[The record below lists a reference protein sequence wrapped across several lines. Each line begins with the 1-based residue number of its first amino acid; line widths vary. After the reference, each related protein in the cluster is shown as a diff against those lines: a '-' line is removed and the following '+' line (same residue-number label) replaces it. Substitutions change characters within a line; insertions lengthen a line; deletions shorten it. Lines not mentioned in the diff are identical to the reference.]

1 MKPPILKQNNLATL
15 LLITFSVIF
24 ANCQTVNRCSE
35 ENLFQFIESNKFD
48 KLEECIGN
56 GIDPDFK
63 NEEGLSLL
71 YSAVNNDKPDIV
83 KMLISKN
90 ADPFSYTPEG
100 VPILRYAQQSDLF
113 AIATVLQE
121 FQITGWDN
129 SDVKDTLLF
138 FQLAIEHNNKIL
150 AEALISAGAD
160 PNMKLPNA
168 LLPVAWAAFS
178 GSPEV
183 LQKLLTNGGS
193 PDAEFDT
200 RAALI
205 IGAMNGNLKVVQILV
220 SAGAD
225 INNYE
230 GTGMTAL
237 MFATEYNYPD
247 IAQYLLQ
254 RGADKT
260 MTNKSG
266 ETALD
271 LAIKKGNTDIIE
283 LLSRPDEE
291 EGNQA
296 KVSPTGK

>member
-15 LLITFSVIF
+15 LLITLSVIF
-24 ANCQTVNRCSE
+24 ANCQTGNRCSE
-35 ENLFQFIESNKFD
+35 ENLFQFVESNKLD

-56 GIDPDFK
+56 GIDPDHE
-63 NEEGLSLL
+63 NVEGQSLIFL
-71 YSAVNNDKPDIV
+71 AVKLNRSDIV
-83 KMLISKN
+83 EMLLLKG
-90 ADPFSYTPEG
+90 ADPFGYTPEG
-100 VPILRYAQQSDLF
+100 GSVLRYVQENHLNV
-113 AIATVLQE
+113 IATLLQE
-121 FQITGWDN
+121 FQMTAWDN
-129 SDVKDTLLF
+129 SDKKDTLLY
-138 FQLAIEHNNKIL
+138 FQQAIEHNNKIL

-160 PNMKLPNA
+160 SNVKLPNA
-168 LLPVAWAAFS
+168 LLPVPWAAFS
-178 GSPEV
+178 GCPEV

-205 IGAMNGNLKVVQILV
+205 IGAMNGNLKVVQTLV
-220 SAGAD
+220 DAGAD

-237 MFATEYNYPD
+237 MFAAEYNYPD